1 MGIFKSDYYDNIEFV
16 FRRQKKETE
25 KVDTDF
31 TADCIK
37 DQLWKSITLGIHFS
51 LLNEITADW
60 KLVKSIQNN
69 WL

>member
-1 MGIFKSDYYDNIEFV
+1 MVKIHEFHQPRMGIFKSDYYDNIEFV

-37 DQLWKSITLGIHFS
+37 EQL
-51 LLNEITADW
+51 
-60 KLVKSIQNN
+60 
-69 WL
+69 